1 MKKLVMIFM
10 GLLLLCG
17 SVQAGDYR
25 YVAPEEMKQW
35 LETNKEMIMVDI
47 QPAKDFALHHFK
59 GSVETNAFPVETEE
73 QRQSLDKGVAAYKEK
88 ARDVVVVCPRSGGGA
103 KRCYDYLK
111 SQGVPEERLYI
122 LTGGIDK
129 WPYADMVRPGN

>member
-47 QPAKDFALHHFK
+47 QPAKD
-59 GSVETNAFPVETEE
+59 
-73 QRQSLDKGVAAYKEK
+73 
-88 ARDVVVVCPRSGGGA
+88 
-103 KRCYDYLK
+103 
-111 SQGVPEERLYI
+111 
-122 LTGGIDK
+122 
-129 WPYADMVRPGN
+129 